1 MGQRADSVMR
11 WCVLAAAAVMFG
23 CFLYVVWIWVPQ
35 ADIRVALLGLC
46 GGLCLTGVLWS
57 LWQRRQLCKFADEL
71 CRTLDDLI
79 AERKPQDYF
88 PYEDTLTARI
98 QGKLMQYYDLMSEGR
113 RQSRQDK
120 QIIQELVSDISH
132 QVKTPMANL
141 QMFMGILQ
149 SHDLRDRK
157 SVV

>member
-11 WCVLAAAAVMFG
+11 WCVLTAGTVMFG

-57 LWQRRQLCKFADEL
+57 LWQRRQLCRFADEL

-88 PYEDTLTARI
+88 PYEDTLTAKI
-98 QGKLMQYYDLMSEGR
+98 HHHFD
-113 RQSRQDK
+113 
-120 QIIQELVSDISH
+120 SH
-132 QVKTPMANL
+132 
-141 QMFMGILQ
+141 
-149 SHDLRDRK
+149 
-157 SVV
+157 